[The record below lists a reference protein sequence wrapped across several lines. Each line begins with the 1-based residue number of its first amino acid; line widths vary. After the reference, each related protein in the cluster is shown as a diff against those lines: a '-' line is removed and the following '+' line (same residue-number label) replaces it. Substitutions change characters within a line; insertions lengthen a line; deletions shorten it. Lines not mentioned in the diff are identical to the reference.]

1 VDKAFDDI
9 ITEVKWKEHKDEEE
23 AIRNENK
30 KNLAAFNIEM
40 AQYNLS
46 DGSSEKPKL
55 KMKDLKIY
63 TTCIDLQ
70 RNLLEKAL
78 IASGISVRK
87 VMQYDDKGVLLKD
100 KPKAKTYAYGTLG
113 PQQAKVLNAWNEA
126 SVGMKKRP
134 QPRDTL
140 V

>member
-1 VDKAFDDI
+1 MDKAFDDI

-23 AIRNENK
+23 AIRSENK

-70 RNLLEKAL
+70 RNLLEL
-78 IASGISVRK
+78 I
-87 VMQYDDKGVLLKD
+87 LKFI
-100 KPKAKTYAYGTLG
+100 
-113 PQQAKVLNAWNEA
+113 
-126 SVGMKKRP
+126 
-134 QPRDTL
+134 
-140 V
+140 